1 VASITITDSDVGTAI
16 ANGDGTL
23 TELALIDAGQSE
35 PWSLF
40 ALVDGHGYALYLSDA
55 LGIIPVDNAI
65 WGKPLLFFSVPF
77 VGGVVARSVP
87 PGSIWRATVQP

>member
-1 VASITITDSDVGTAI
+1 MITDSDVGTAV
-16 ANGDGTL
+16 ANGAL

-40 ALVDGHGYALYLSDA
+40 ALVDGNSYALYLSDA

-65 WGKPLLFFSVPF
+65 WGKPLLSFAVPF
-77 VGGVVARSVP
+77 VGGLVARSVH
-87 PGSIWRATVQP
+87 PGSSWRATVQP